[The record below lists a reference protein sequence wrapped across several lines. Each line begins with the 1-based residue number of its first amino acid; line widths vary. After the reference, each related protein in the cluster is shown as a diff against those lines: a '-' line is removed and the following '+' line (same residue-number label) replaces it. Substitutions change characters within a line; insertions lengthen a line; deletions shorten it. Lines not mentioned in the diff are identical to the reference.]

1 MGTFGEAGE
10 VFDTDTGLPRHHLE
24 HHHLEQN
31 GPGVDLTADRTQNN
45 WSEEVSRPSTGQID
59 AADDDEQPLDYLKK
73 PWEPYNPERY
83 ILQAAAAQ
91 ERAQQAGQNHRP
103 NGGAKLEAGPA
114 KVFSEGDLRLW
125 MKPKRPKGSK
135 RKRYPFADCQTRL
148 GKQRDKDDED
158 DATRKRSRM
167 LKDLEAVS
175 VQYSSFTIKHR
186 RSKTRSGK
194 V

>member
-31 GPGVDLTADRTQNN
+31 GPGVNLTADRTQNN
-45 WSEEVSRPSTGQID
+45 WSEE
-59 AADDDEQPLDYLKK
+59 K

-114 KVFSEGDLRLW
+114 NVFSEGDLRLW
-125 MKPKRPKGSK
+125 MKSKRPQGSK